1 MWLQLW
7 QRNTL
12 IKGFA
17 PTAGSLPIGRIS
29 VPQLPHSPDVHDFF
43 HTEWCLKPMRT
54 ITA

>member
-12 IKGFA
+12 MKGFA

-29 VPQLPHSPDVHDFF
+29 VPQLLHSR
-43 HTEWCLKPMRT
+43 MST
-54 ITA
+54 IFSILNGA